1 MTISNPFHHIEFKDR
16 NDFEFS
22 RFVWCCAFCVI
33 LCCGIGCARLPK
45 TSTTSIALA
54 NPDSTAVEA
63 YPALIV
69 GAEMDGEKHREANLT
84 QLNVSESQ
92 LLEEST
98 NEEVIEF
105 AAYSTNS
112 DYQTSEAL
120 TISMAMQVMLEN
132 NPLVRQAQL
141 SQEMQQTLIDQ
152 SLAEFDTT
160 LSSNL
165 DMRQVNQQASSAIDA
180 LGTGQNTIS
189 TTSLGTSNGPDLLAF
204 GKKWETGTQT
214 RLTYGSNYNN
224 NDPSGSFLLVNPAYS
239 SNLSL
244 SVSQPLWQGRNQNV
258 NEAPIAIAKLNQAR
272 SKYETRETVT
282 DLIVELHAAYWSVY
296 QLQQEVTLIEQE
308 LSDAEHL
315 HHEEEVRL
323 KLGEGSMVRLTRSL
337 DYVQQLKI
345 ELAQVEQRAF
355 EAEQRLFLTMGI
367 DQSQSS
373 IPRHL
378 IAEPVS
384 NLIAIDAVS
393 SREQALQN
401 RNELKIARQ
410 KLKTAELQRLQAE
423 DLTKPSINVVGRVGV
438 SGLDSNAFGAIQNA
452 SSGNYHNWMMGL
464 NYERKL
470 GKRGEQAL
478 LKRAELQFQSAMI
491 ELRKAEN
498 IINYDVDQSLE
509 QVRKSYDIYQA
520 QLTRSNLLIE
530 QLDIYNKLYHKGQI
544 TIEQLVE
551 SRGNLLSVQ
560 RDELL
565 ALVNYNLS
573 IVVYHRSLGNLTHR
587 YSL

>member
-1 MTISNPFHHIEFKDR
+1 MTICIHSHNTKNIAWKC
-16 NDFEFS
+16 FEFS
-22 RFVWCCAFCVI
+22 RFFWCYACCVI
-33 LCCGIGCARLPK
+33 LCSGVGCTRLPK
-45 TSTTSIALA
+45 TARSALPDPIAISENATPLTVPTAENHHA
-54 NPDSTAVEA
+54 ND
-63 YPALIV
+63 
-69 GAEMDGEKHREANLT
+69 EKTNLT
-84 QLNVSESQ
+84 QLNASEPQ
-92 LLEEST
+92 LLENLT
-98 NEEVIEF
+98 DEEAIEY
-105 AAYSTNS
+105 AAYTTNS
-112 DYQTSEAL
+112 DHPSSSAL
-120 TISMAMQVMLEN
+120 TISMALQVMLEN

-141 SQEMQQTLIDQ
+141 SQEMQQTLIDE
-152 SLAEFDTT
+152 SVAEFDTT

-189 TTSLGTSNGPDLLAF
+189 TTNLGNSNGPDLLAF

-214 RLTYGSNYNN
+214 RLAYGSNYNN
-224 NDPSGSFLLVNPAYS
+224 NNPSGSFLLVNPAYS

-296 QLQQEVTLIEQE
+296 QLQQELTLIQQE

-345 ELAQVEQRAF
+345 ELAQVEQRAS

-367 DQSQSS
+367 DQSQTS
-373 IPRHL
+373 IPRQL
-378 IAEPVS
+378 IAEPNS
-384 NLIAIDAVS
+384 DLIALNVES

-509 QVRKSYDIYQA
+509 QVRKSYEIYQA
-520 QLTRSNLLIE
+520 QLTRSNLLKE

-560 RDELL
+560 REELL

-573 IVVYHRSLGNLTHR
+573 IVVYHRSIGDLTHR
-587 YSL
+587 HSI